1 MKMKQ
6 ITAFFLALVLVLS
19 LAACGAEKPAD
30 TTAAPDTTG
39 TPAPD
44 DTTSAGVPEITGTIT
59 YFTLSLGENQ
69 TDIHSLSAYPNEDG
83 TFYVEYVG
91 DEKKIGNLDA
101 SVHEAILTALEES
114 GLAQLHGQDEYQE
127 GEAVASMYISFADEQ
142 MLAAGFSGVIPEA
155 YRTGYAVVE
164 ECFKELT
171 KDLPVYVP
179 QPIINGNIAEEDLAV
194 MNEILDQLALE
205 NPDAYYIS
213 EVMKDEFFAQTLGLS
228 SDAGIDRA
236 ITFAPMMMTSA
247 YALNIVFLEEG
258 ADADAVC
265 ADFKES
271 MDWRKW
277 VCVAPDSALIAKKDG
292 MALCLMGGDV
302 FELTKTAIV
311 DAGWTVVEELKNPDM

>member
-19 LAACGAEKPAD
+19 LAACGTEKPAD

-44 DTTSAGVPEITGTIT
+44 DTTSAGVPEINGTIT
-59 YFTLSLGENQ
+59 YFTLSLSENQ
-69 TDIHSLSAYPNEDG
+69 TDIRSLSAYPNEDG
-83 TFYVEYVG
+83 TFYVEYAG
-91 DEKKIGNLDA
+91 EEKKVGNLDA
-101 SVHEAILTALEES
+101 SVQDTILAALEES
-114 GLAQLHGQDEYQE
+114 GLVQLHGQDDYQE
-127 GEAVASMYISFADEQ
+127 GDANASMYVSFSDEQ
-142 MLAAGFSGVIPEA
+142 MLSVGFSGKIPEA
-155 YRTGYAVVE
+155 YRTGYAAME
-164 ECFKELT
+164 KCFQELT

-205 NPDAYYIS
+205 NPDAYFIS

-236 ITFAPMMMTSA
+236 ISFAPMMMTSA
-247 YALNIVFLEEG
+247 YALNIVFLEDG

-277 VCVAPDSALIAKKDG
+277 VCVAPSSALIAKKDG
-292 MALCLMGGDV
+292 MVLCMMGSELFD
-302 FELTKTAIV
+302 LTKDAIV
-311 DAGWTVVEELKNPDM
+311 GAEWTVVEELKNPDM

>member
-1 MKMKQ
+1 MKRKQ

-171 KDLPVYVP
+171 KDLPVYIP

>member
-171 KDLPVYVP
+171 KDLPVYIP

-194 MNEILDQLALE
+194 MNEILNQFSLLH
-205 NPDAYYIS
+205 PDSYTIS

>member
-171 KDLPVYVP
+171 KDLPVYIP

-228 SDAGIDRA
+228 SDAGINRA
-236 ITFAPMMMTSA
+236 ISFAPMMMTSA
-247 YALNIVFLEEG
+247 YALNIVFLEDG